1 VCPARPAATAAQ
13 QDFECFTHRKDG
25 IGMARVKG
33 AMMTRKRRKKV
44 LKLAKGYWG
53 AKSRHFK
60 MAKQAVMK
68 SGNYAFIG
76 RKQRKR
82 DFRRL
87 WITRI
92 SAACRMNGIN
102 YSTFMN
108 GLKKAGITLN
118 RKMLSEIAIADAAGF
133 TALVEKAKAAL

>member
-1 VCPARPAATAAQ
+1 
-13 QDFECFTHRKDG
+13 
-25 IGMARVKG
+25 MARIKG
-33 AMMTRKRRKKV
+33 AMMTRKRRNKT

-53 AKSRHFK
+53 AKSKHFK

-68 SGNYAFIG
+68 SGNYAYIG

-82 DFRRL
+82 QFRQL

-92 SAACRMNGIN
+92 SAAAKMNGMN

-108 GLKKAGITLN
+108 GCKKAGITLN
-118 RKMLSEIAIADAAGF
+118 RKMLSEIAINDAAGF
-133 TALVEKAKAAL
+133 AAIVNQAKAAL